1 MAYCA
6 RFACGSAGGEVDVRG
21 AYTALATAH
30 MLKLDKVA
38 LAKQAG
44 VVQYVCKCQVEHLN
58 GCCPLCRNSTHL
70 HHLSTKCNTLVISPP
85 DALHLLCHACWCL
98 ILLSHI
104 AECEGSVYLLSVSV
118 GGVPVD
124 QDRGLYD
131 NCHRWHQ
138 NKCHDKICQSQ
149 VL

>member
-85 DALHLLCHACWCL
+85 DALHLLCHVGATEL
-98 ILLSHI
+98 PNQLYLHVGKPVGAELKSRLDGKHISIL
-104 AECEGSVYLLSVSV
+104 A
-118 GGVPVD
+118 
-124 QDRGLYD
+124 
-131 NCHRWHQ
+131 WA
-138 NKCHDKICQSQ
+138 
-149 VL
+149 